1 MSTSLQIPEEM
12 RRQYVSRRRGDLA
25 KLMDAA
31 SRSDAEPFHRIGHQL
46 KGNAATYGY
55 MDLEA
60 LGVRLEEMQTFNAEQ
75 AAGLIREFQ
84 DWLGLREREM
94 A

>member
-12 RRQYVSRRRGDLA
+12 RRQYIYRRRGDLA

-55 MDLEA
+55 VDLEA
-60 LGVRLEEMQTFNAEQ
+60 IGIRLEDMQTFDSQTAE
-75 AAGLIREFQ
+75 ALIREFQ
-84 DWLGLREREM
+84 DWLGLRERELK
-94 A
+94 